1 MDYQRAQFP
10 TFLGDAIQQTFVP
23 TSRSDRQQPD
33 PADAETPRA
42 VGDRNDRRDQAHDEC
57 RQEHGAQRHHPSRLR
72 GVGPEGVRPV
82 QREDRQERD
91 GDAGK
96 ELRLRPLKDVHPAP
110 GQKILAREERKYLET
125 YEMTKPGKDG
135 EKDSIPITMIRQ
147 RADGMQLSIRSISP
161 VVATPNRQKGYEELS
176 TTVIFEPTDLER
188 LSTFLFN
195 LESSGPK
202 LRILDVRWDLRPDK
216 ENPYVPGKDPGY
228 LIGAPTVKI
237 GLRKPL
243 TKESS
248 R

>member
-1 MDYQRAQFP
+1 MVYFGSGTVD
-10 TFLGDAIQQTFVP
+10 L
-23 TSRSDRQQPD
+23 
-33 PADAETPRA
+33 
-42 VGDRNDRRDQAHDEC
+42 
-57 RQEHGAQRHHPSRLR
+57 GAQWRR
-72 GVGPEGVRPV
+72 GG
-82 QREDRQERD
+82 
-91 GDAGK
+91 
-96 ELRLRPLKDVHPAP
+96 
-110 GQKILAREERKYLET
+110 
-125 YEMTKPGKDG
+125 
-135 EKDSIPITMIRQ
+135 
-147 RADGMQLSIRSISP
+147 
-161 VVATPNRQKGYEELS
+161 
-176 TTVIFEPTDLER
+176 TVIFEPTDLER